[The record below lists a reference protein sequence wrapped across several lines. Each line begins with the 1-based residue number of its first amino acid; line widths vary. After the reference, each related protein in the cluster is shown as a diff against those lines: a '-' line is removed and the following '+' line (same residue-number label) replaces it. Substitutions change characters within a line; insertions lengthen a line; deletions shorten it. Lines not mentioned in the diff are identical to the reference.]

1 MSSRRLARPTVS
13 RLLRLTTLLSRVP
26 ARLIYISALARSRR
40 SLSRLDDHLLRDI
53 GLTRSQALAEAE
65 RGIWDAPSHWR
76 G

>member
-13 RLLRLTTLLSRVP
+13 RLLWLTTLLARVP

-53 GLTRSQALAEAE
+53 GLTRAQALAEAE